1 MLRVEDLHHSRRQR
15 ASVNH
20 ESYKQLLHKLYAR
33 IRHRASLDF
42 TEVAYTIP
50 PLIPGRPIYSQAH
63 AARYMT
69 EKLEKGGFAVRL
81 AAAADDGMA
90 SNVLHVSWPAAK
102 AAKKKNSNA
111 AKAKAKRAS
120 QRASSQR
127 ASAQRASAQR
137 ASKTT
142 GAGSMSERLRELS
155 DRLRKL

>member
-50 PLIPGRPIYSQAH
+50 PIIPGRPIYSQAH

-81 AAAADDGMA
+81 TASDGGGMA
-90 SNVLHVSWPAAK
+90 TDVLHVSWPAAK
-102 AAKKKNSNA
+102 AKKRKTAA
-111 AKAKAKRAS
+111 AKAKAKAKAAAKKSSAARRK
-120 QRASSQR
+120 QRATET
-127 ASAQRASAQR
+127 A
-137 ASKTT
+137 TG
-142 GAGSMSERLRELS
+142 GAGSMSERLRQLS
-155 DRLRKL
+155 ERLRRL

>member
-69 EKLEKGGFAVRL
+69 EKLEKGGFTVRL
-81 AAAADDGMA
+81 TAADNGMA
-90 SNVLHVSWPAAK
+90 SNAIHVSWPAAK
-102 AAKKKNSNA
+102 AKKRKSA
-111 AKAKAKRAS
+111 AKAKAAAKR
-120 QRASSQR
+120 SSSSSSR
-127 ASAQRASAQR
+127 
-137 ASKTT
+137 KTAAAAT
-142 GAGSMSERLRELS
+142 GGGAGSMSERLRELS
-155 DRLRKL
+155 ERLRKL

>member
-69 EKLEKGGFAVRL
+69 EKLEKGGFSVRL
-81 AAAADDGMA
+81 TAADDGMA
-90 SNVLHVSWPAAK
+90 TNVLHVSWPAAK
-102 AAKKKNSNA
+102 AKKRKAAAKTAAAKKSSSRR
-111 AKAKAKRAS
+111 KRA
-120 QRASSQR
+120 A
-127 ASAQRASAQR
+127 AATTTMTT
-137 ASKTT
+137 TT
-142 GAGSMSERLRELS
+142 GGGGGSMSERLRELS
-155 DRLRKL
+155 ERLRKL

>member
-81 AAAADDGMA
+81 AAADDDGMA

-102 AAKKKNSNA
+102 AAKKRKSA
-111 AKAKAKRAS
+111 AKAKAAAAAAAAEAKAKAKRS
-120 QRASSQR
+120 SSQT
-127 ASAQRASAQR
+127 
-137 ASKTT
+137 KTT

>member
-69 EKLEKGGFAVRL
+69 EKLEKGGFTVKL

-102 AAKKKNSNA
+102 AAKKRKSA
-111 AKAKAKRAS
+111 AKAKAKAKARAKAKAK
-120 QRASSQR
+120 RSS
-127 ASAQRASAQR
+127 SS
-137 ASKTT
+137 SSSSHTK
-142 GAGSMSERLRELS
+142 GSSMSERLRELS

>member
-69 EKLEKGGFAVRL
+69 EKLEKGGFTVRL
-81 AAAADDGMA
+81 TAADDGMS
-90 SNVLHVSWPAAK
+90 SNAIHVSWPAAK
-102 AAKKKNSNA
+102 AKKRKSA
-111 AKAKAKRAS
+111 AKAHAAKAAAKAAAKR
-120 QRASSQR
+120 SSSSSSR
-127 ASAQRASAQR
+127 
-137 ASKTT
+137 KTAT
-142 GAGSMSERLRELS
+142 AATGGGAGSMSERLRELS
-155 DRLRKL
+155 ERLRKL

>member
-102 AAKKKNSNA
+102 AAKKRKSA
-111 AKAKAKRAS
+111 AKAKAKAKAKRS
-120 QRASSQR
+120 SSQT
-127 ASAQRASAQR
+127 
-137 ASKTT
+137 KTT